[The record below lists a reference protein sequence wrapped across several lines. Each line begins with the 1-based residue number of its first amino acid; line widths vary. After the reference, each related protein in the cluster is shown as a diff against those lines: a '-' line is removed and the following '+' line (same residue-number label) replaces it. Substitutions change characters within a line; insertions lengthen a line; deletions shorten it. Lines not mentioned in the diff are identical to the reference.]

1 MSTKK
6 RTIAWAMVFM
16 GGVILTSCHPG
27 QQIIPYEFSN
37 PTLRAAPGASGGSR
51 EMAEE
56 FLKYA
61 PYPASDKTLMHEGL
75 CYAEPYYQDPGLDPA
90 GNDTDRYNGVDT
102 ATLFFSATHGTPETW
117 LAMPNG
123 RDPGKC
129 PQSASE
135 THVVEPGRMRLG
147 NGQGAGDG
155 QDIGNGLRY
164 FWQCASN
171 VFAHGPR
178 QCPGG
183 APDFGCPESSEGS
196 QDTVHIR
203 NVYERWGGLLAPG
216 LRMVCGFSTAA
227 FCHPDDA
234 RRVWDLY
241 DRSSNSLAAAD
252 AFIEGFRRERE
263 GTLPLCITLGGSSV
277 ERTPLF
283 DERLFTSP
291 NPSGASHYHAQY
303 PVPFRSTHQ
312 PGRPAE
318 TGSPLWAPIFG
329 LKHMP
334 LPATLKKL
342 AFERQDG
349 MLVSSDLVN
358 ATGISVRVRP
368 ASGAVYLNGEI
379 KFDPDDRALAED
391 QYLDRAARFLREW
404 GLVEAGAKPEGVR
417 MMLETVPVSNRTFE
431 AVRRQKSVFITFR
444 RQVDLDGKSTPVLGD
459 GGVIR
464 IQLNSDGS
472 VARAAKIWREITGVR
487 KIARIKPYETTY
499 GEALQQLAD
508 PASYRL
514 DGWTWGYKEFE
525 GSAEQ
530 AELRIVHI
538 FYFIPKGQ
546 GSALQVAPVRVEI
559 VAQLD
564 MSEATI
570 DR

>member
-1 MSTKK
+1 MPKKK
-6 RTIAWAMVFM
+6 RTIPCVMTLLGWMIMA
-16 GGVILTSCHPG
+16 SCQP
-27 QQIIPYEFSN
+27 QQLIIPPESLNF
-37 PTLRAAPGASGGSR
+37 TVTAAPGASGLSR
-51 EMAEE
+51 DLAEE

-61 PYPASDKTLMHEGL
+61 PFPASEKALMHEGL
-75 CYAEPYYQDPGLDPA
+75 CYAEPYFQDRGLDPA

-147 NGQGAGDG
+147 NGQGTGD
-155 QDIGNGLRY
+155 GLRY

-183 APDFGCPESSEGS
+183 APDFGCPESSDGT
-196 QDTVHIR
+196 QDTVLAR
-203 NVYERWGGLLAPG
+203 NVYERRGGMFTPG
-216 LRMVCGFSTAA
+216 LRMACGFSTAA

-241 DRSSNSLAAAD
+241 DRSSNGLAVAD
-252 AFIEGFRRERE
+252 AFIEGFRQGRE
-263 GTLPLCITLGGSSV
+263 GTLPLCIAMGSVIV

-291 NPSGASHYHAQY
+291 NPSGTSHYHAQY
-303 PVPFRSTHQ
+303 PVPFSSKHQ
-312 PGRPAE
+312 PGRSAE

-329 LKHMP
+329 LKAMA
-334 LPATLKKL
+334 LPATFKKL
-342 AFERQDG
+342 TFERQDG
-349 MLVSSDLVN
+349 VLVSGDLENV
-358 ATGISVRVRP
+358 TGLSVRVRP
-368 ASGAVYLNGEI
+368 ASGALYLKG
-379 KFDPDDRALAED
+379 KSHFDPDEPALKED

-404 GLVEAGAKPEGVR
+404 GLVEAAAKPEGVR
-417 MMLETVPVSNRTFE
+417 MMIETVPVNNRTFE
-431 AVRRQKSVFITFR
+431 VIRRQKSVFITFR
-444 RQVDLDGKSTPVLGD
+444 RQVELDGKSIPVLGD
-459 GGVIR
+459 GGLIR
-464 IQLNSDGS
+464 LQMNNDGS
-472 VARAAKIWREITGVR
+472 IARAAKTWREITGVR

-499 GEALQQLAD
+499 GEALQQLAN
-508 PASYRL
+508 PASYKL

-530 AELRIVHI
+530 ADLRIVHL
-538 FYFIPKGQ
+538 FYFIPKGPDT
-546 GSALQVAPVRVEI
+546 ALQVAPVKIEI
-559 VAQLD
+559 VAQRD
-564 MSEATI
+564 MTEATI

>member
-1 MSTKK
+1 MPKEK
-6 RTIAWAMVFM
+6 RIIA
-16 GGVILTSCHPG
+16 GVMALLGWMILASCQPG
-27 QQIIPYEFSN
+27 QMIIPPDSLDL
-37 PTLRAAPGASGGSR
+37 TVKAAPGASGGSR

-61 PYPASDKTLMHEGL
+61 PFPASSKTLMHEGL
-75 CYAEPYYQDPGLDPA
+75 CYAEPYFHDRGLDPA

-123 RDPGKC
+123 QDQGKC

-147 NGQGAGDG
+147 NGQDTGNLG
-155 QDIGNGLRY
+155 ISNGLRY

-183 APDFGCPESSEGS
+183 APDFGCPESSEGT
-196 QDTVHIR
+196 QDTVLTR
-203 NVYERWGGLLAPG
+203 NVYERWGGIFAPG
-216 LRMVCGFSTAA
+216 LRMACGFSTAA

-241 DRSSNSLAAAD
+241 DRSSNGFAAAD

-263 GTLPLCITLGGSSV
+263 GTLPLCITLGSASV
-277 ERTPLF
+277 ERSALF

-291 NPSGASHYHAQY
+291 NPSGTSHYHAQY
-303 PVPFRSTHQ
+303 PVPFSSTER
-312 PGRPAE
+312 PGSSAE
-318 TGSPLWAPIFG
+318 TGSPLWAPIYG
-329 LKHMP
+329 LKPMA
-334 LPATLKKL
+334 LPATFKKL

-349 MLVSSDLVN
+349 MLVSSDLENVSSL
-358 ATGISVRVRP
+358 TVRVRP
-368 ASGAVYLNGEI
+368 ASGALHLNGRI
-379 KFDPDDRALAED
+379 HFDPDDPALKED

-404 GLVEAGAKPEGVR
+404 GLAEAAAKPEGVR
-417 MMLETVPVSNRTFE
+417 MMLETVPVNNRTFE
-431 AVRRQKSVFITFR
+431 VIRRQKSVFITFR
-444 RQVDLDGKSTPVLGD
+444 RQVELDGKSIAVLGD

-464 IQLNSDGS
+464 LQMNNDGS
-472 VARAAKIWREITGVR
+472 IARAAKIWREITGVR

-499 GEALQQLAD
+499 GEALQQLAN

-514 DGWTWGYKEFE
+514 DGWTWGYKEIE

-530 AELRIVHI
+530 ADLRIVHI
-538 FYFIPKGQ
+538 FTFIPKGQ
-546 GSALQVAPVRVEI
+546 DTALQVAPVKVEI
-559 VAQLD
+559 AAQMD
-564 MSEATI
+564 MAEATI

>member
-1 MSTKK
+1 MLTKK
-6 RTIAWAMVFM
+6 RTIAWAMAFM

-27 QQIIPYEFSN
+27 QQIIPLEFSN

-56 FLKYA
+56 FLKHA
-61 PYPASDKTLMHEGL
+61 PFPASDKALMHEGL
-75 CYAEPYYQDPGLDPA
+75 CYAEPYYQDRTLDPA
-90 GNDTDRYNGVDT
+90 GNDKDRYNGVDT

-135 THVVEPGRMRLG
+135 THVVEPGKMRLG
-147 NGQGAGDG
+147 NSQGTGDG
-155 QDIGNGLRY
+155 QGIDDGLRY

-183 APDFGCPESSEGS
+183 APDFGCPESSDVT
-196 QDTVHIR
+196 QDTVLTR
-203 NVYERWGGLLAPG
+203 NVYERWGGILAPG
-216 LRMVCGFSTAA
+216 LRMACGFSTAA

-241 DRSSNSLAAAD
+241 DRSSNGFTAAD
-252 AFIEGFRRERE
+252 AFIEGFRRGHE
-263 GTLPLCITLGGSSV
+263 GTLPLCLTLGGASV

-283 DERLFTSP
+283 DVRLFTSP
-291 NPSGASHYHAQY
+291 NPSGTSHYHAQY

-329 LKHMP
+329 LKPMP

-349 MLVSSDLVN
+349 MLVSSDLEN
-358 ATGISVRVRP
+358 ATGLSVRVRP
-368 ASGAVYLNGEI
+368 ASGALYLNGEI
-379 KFDPDDRALAED
+379 KFDPDVRTLKED
-391 QYLDRAARFLREW
+391 QYLDRAARFMRDW
-404 GLVEAGAKPEGVR
+404 GMTEAAAKPEGVR

-431 AVRRQKSVFITFR
+431 AIRRQKSVFITFR
-444 RQVDLDGKSTPVLGD
+444 RQVELDGKSIPVLGD
-459 GGVIR
+459 GGLIR
-464 IQLNSDGS
+464 LQMNNDGS
-472 VARAAKIWREITGVR
+472 VARAAKVWREITGVR
-487 KIARIKPYETTY
+487 KIARIRPYETTY
-499 GEALQQLAD
+499 GEALQQLAN
-508 PASYRL
+508 PASYKL

-530 AELRIVHI
+530 ADLRIVHI
-538 FYFIPKGQ
+538 FTFTPKGQ
-546 GSALQVAPVRVEI
+546 ESALQVAPVKVEI
-559 VAQLD
+559 VAQQD
-564 MSEATI
+564 MTEATI
-570 DR
+570 DK

>member
-1 MSTKK
+1 MPNEK
-6 RTIAWAMVFM
+6 RIIAGVMALLGWMV
-16 GGVILTSCHPG
+16 LASCQPG
-27 QQIIPYEFSN
+27 QQIIPPEFSN

-61 PYPASDKTLMHEGL
+61 PFPVSDKTLMHEGL
-75 CYAEPYYQDPGLDPA
+75 CYAEPYFQDRGLDPA

-129 PQSASE
+129 PQSTSE

-147 NGQGAGDG
+147 NGQGTGD
-155 QDIGNGLRY
+155 GLRY

-183 APDFGCPESSEGS
+183 APDFGCPESSDGT
-196 QDTVHIR
+196 QDTVLAR
-203 NVYERWGGLLAPG
+203 NVYERWGGMLAPG
-216 LRMVCGFSTAA
+216 LRMACGFSTAA

-241 DRSSNSLAAAD
+241 DRSSNGFAAAD
-252 AFIEGFRRERE
+252 AFIEGFRQERE
-263 GTLPLCITLGGSSV
+263 GTLPLCITRGSAGV
-277 ERTPLF
+277 EWTPLF
-283 DERLFTSP
+283 DERLITSP
-291 NPSGASHYHAQY
+291 NPHGASHYHAQY
-303 PVPFRSTHQ
+303 PVPFSSTHQ

-318 TGSPLWAPIFG
+318 TGSPLWSPIFG
-329 LKHMP
+329 LKPMP

-349 MLVSSDLVN
+349 MLVSGDLENV
-358 ATGISVRVRP
+358 TGLSVRVRP
-368 ASGAVYLNGEI
+368 ASGALYLNG
-379 KFDPDDRALAED
+379 KSRFDPDDPPLKED
-391 QYLDRAARFLREW
+391 QYMDRAARFLREW
-404 GLVEAGAKPEGVR
+404 GLAEAAAKPEGVR

-431 AVRRQKSVFITFR
+431 VIRRQKSVFITFR
-444 RQVDLDGKSTPVLGD
+444 RQVELDGKSIPVLGD
-459 GGVIR
+459 GGLIR
-464 IQLNSDGS
+464 LQMNNDGS
-472 VARAAKIWREITGVR
+472 IARASKIWREITGVR
-487 KIARIKPYETTY
+487 KIARIKPYETSY
-499 GEALQQLAD
+499 GEALLQLAS
-508 PASYRL
+508 PASYML

-530 AELRIVHI
+530 ADLRIVHI
-538 FYFIPKGQ
+538 FSFIPKGQ
-546 GSALQVAPVRVEI
+546 DTALQVAPVKVEI
-559 VAQLD
+559 AAQLD
-564 MSEATI
+564 MTEAII